1 MYTLIIVSIFIFFV
15 ITTIVLYQTNE
26 ELREK
31 IKDLETLK
39 EIEKNSLMDWL
50 HKEVAKRRIYTT
62 LYENLKHN
70 NLKLTTKY
78 WNAINYIK
86 RKL

>member
-26 ELREK
+26 ELRQK

-50 HKEVAKRRIYTT
+50 HKEVERRRIYTT

-70 NLKLTTKY
+70 NLKLNTKY
-78 WNAINYIK
+78 SNAINYIK

>member
-26 ELREK
+26 DLRQK

-39 EIEKNSLMDWL
+39 EIEKNSLIDWV
-50 HKEVAKRRIYTT
+50 HIEVQRRRIYTT

-70 NLKLTTKY
+70 NLKLSTKY
-78 WNAINYIK
+78 SNAINYIK

>member
-26 ELREK
+26 ELRQK
-31 IKDLETLK
+31 IDNLETLK
-39 EIEKNSLMDWL
+39 EIEKNALKDWL
-50 HKEVAKRRIYTT
+50 HKEVERRRIYTT

-70 NLKLTTKY
+70 NLKLNTKY
-78 WNAINYIK
+78 TNAINYIK